1 MTEERYARYFADR
14 EMFERAMS
22 LSATNDRVAAVHGE
36 LAERY
41 GALALVFGSR
51 SPGDRRSCS

>member
-1 MTEERYARYFADR
+1 MTEERYARDFADR

-41 GALALVFGSR
+41 EALALVFGSR
-51 SPGDRRSCS
+51 QLQDRRS